1 MTRSAF
7 ILRGALA
14 TTAALGASAAT
25 GFVGRAMAQGGENDA
40 DVFRLALTLELLE
53 AAFYEQ
59 ALRRVDMSADN
70 RRLAELVGA
79 HEREHVTRLQ
89 QVLDRL
95 GESYSSEANLRFN
108 FPLASEDAFLA
119 LAVKLEDTGVSAYS
133 GAAPQVR
140 SAELLALAGSIV
152 QTEAR
157 HAAALRAA
165 AGESFA
171 PRAFDRAIP
180 LTRAVA
186 DAVPYIQ
193 RL

>member
-7 ILRGALA
+7 IVRGALA
-14 TTAALGASAAT
+14 TTAALGTSAAS
-25 GFVGRAMAQGGENDA
+25 GFVGRAMAQGGDSDA

-53 AAFYEQ
+53 DAFYKQ
-59 ALRRVDMSADN
+59 ALRRVDMSPEN
-70 RRLAELVGA
+70 RRLAELVGG
-79 HEREHVTRLQ
+79 HETEHVIRIQ

-95 GESYSSEANLRFN
+95 GESYSAERNLRFT
-108 FPLASEDAFLA
+108 FPLGGEAEFLA

-133 GAAPQVR
+133 GSAPQVR
-140 SAELLALAGSIV
+140 SSQLLALAGSIV

-157 HAAALRAA
+157 HASALRAA
-165 AGESFA
+165 AGQPFA
-171 PRAFDRAIP
+171 PRAFDRATT
-180 LTRAVA
+180 LTRAVG

>member
-1 MTRSAF
+1 
-7 ILRGALA
+7 
-14 TTAALGASAAT
+14 
-25 GFVGRAMAQGGENDA
+25 MAQGGESDA

-53 AAFYEQ
+53 AKFYEQ
-59 ALRRVDMSADN
+59 ALRRVDMSAEN
-70 RRLAELVGA
+70 RRLAQLVLA

-95 GESYSSEANLRFN
+95 GESYSSEANLRFT
-108 FPLASEDAFLA
+108 FPLGSEAEFLA

-133 GAAPQVR
+133 GAAPQLR
-140 SAELLALAGSIV
+140 SAALLALAGSIV

-157 HAAALRAA
+157 HASALRAS
-165 AGESFA
+165 AGEPFA
-171 PRAFDRAIP
+171 PLAFDRAIP